1 MKKSTWTPAKLGLGL
16 SRQTKPPLQRLVPKG
31 ALNTTQTIVDLLVG
45 GTLAVGLYTVVSPRS
60 VLPNTPTV
68 GAHPE
73 AALIAGLVASGGYW
87 FVTGENVQ
95 AVSGAAAVLFLYGLS
110 KLAFNQ

>member
-1 MKKSTWTPAKLGLGL
+1 MKKSWSPAKFQMGLARQSTAPL
-16 SRQTKPPLQRLVPKG
+16 SRLVPKR
-31 ALNTTQTIVDLLVG
+31 ASETTQTILDLIVG

-87 FVTGENVQ
+87 FATGENVK
-95 AVSGAAAVLFLYGLS
+95 AVSGAAAVVFLYGLS

>member
-1 MKKSTWTPAKLGLGL
+1 MKRTWAPAKLVMGL
-16 SRQTKPPLQRLVPKG
+16 SRQMKPPLSKLASKG
-31 ALNTTQTIVDLLVG
+31 VQNTTQTMVDLLVG

-68 GAHPE
+68 GARPE

-95 AVSGAAAVLFLYGLS
+95 AISGAAATLFIYGLS

>member
-1 MKKSTWTPAKLGLGL
+1 MKKNWSPAKLSMGLARTSRPPL
-16 SRQTKPPLQRLVPKG
+16 SRLTGKKT
-31 ALNTTQTIVDLLVG
+31 ADTAATILDLIVG

-73 AALIAGLVASGGYW
+73 AALILGLIASGAYW
-87 FVTGENVQ
+87 FATGENVT
-95 AVSGAAAVLFLYGLS
+95 AVSGAAATAFIYGLS
-110 KLAFNQ
+110 KLAFKQ